1 MRTALVF
8 IWGAVA
14 LLVGGCGDDAITGR
28 PAVVATTG
36 VAADIVRNVTGADA
50 DVIQLVPDGASPHS
64 YAPSAQEQADL
75 NDADLLVYFHPG
87 LEAALPIDQARRSF
101 EIAAHGAAGE
111 DPHVWLDPALISAA
125 LPALA
130 AELGSIDPESAAGY
144 ERRAAA
150 YATQLEAL
158 DRELEA
164 LVAEVPREDRKLIAS
179 HDLLGYFAE
188 RYDFEVT
195 GAVFGIAPEAEA
207 SSSSI
212 AGLIETVE
220 RSGVPAVFAQEGDDP
235 EVLEQI
241 AEEAEVEVVDD
252 LLLET
257 LGPGAGSYIE
267 MMRIST
273 ERIVDA
279 LGG

>member
-195 GAVFGIAPEAEA
+195 GAVFGITPEAEA